1 MNIINYQIIYH
12 QYYLLLQLLELCNFF
27 CLVRKRFS
35 ISCQSLPML
44 PYAVFFLSY
53 MPQPFHNFSLQIF
66 STHRP
71 NFSQFLF
78 NDKIPPLKPPSKS
91 FQIYHSFP
99 QNKTISV
106 FLNSFFNSKK
116 CPVRTD
122 LDLDKAI
129 RRRERKR

>member
-12 QYYLLLQLLELCNFF
+12 HYYLLIQLLELCNFLF
-27 CLVRKRFS
+27 SQKTFLHLMSEFANTSLCLFYL
-35 ISCQSLPML
+35 ICPN
-44 PYAVFFLSY
+44 
-53 MPQPFHNFSLQIF
+53 PFIIF
-66 STHRP
+66 STNIFQIFL
-71 NFSQFLF
+71 NFFSMT
-78 NDKIPPLKPPSKS
+78 KSPISSSRSKS

-99 QNKTISV
+99 QYKTISV